1 MSTSNVTLAIAGR
14 RYTIACAPGEEE
26 HIEGLGASISDKL
39 AQIDSLSTQ
48 SPERVL
54 LYASLLL
61 ADELHEAQ
69 ESKQDATAEFAAGQE
84 QAETMEKLADRL
96 EGLAKLLESGDA
108 NA

>member
-1 MSTSNVTLAIAGR
+1 MSTSNVTLTIAGR
-14 RYTIACAPGEEE
+14 RYTIACAQGEEA
-26 HIEGLGASISDKL
+26 HVEGLGASISDKL
-39 AQIDSLSTQ
+39 AKLDNLGGQ

-69 ESKQDATAEFAAGQE
+69 AARQGGISRDE
-84 QAETMEKLADRL
+84 QAELLEKMADRL
-96 EGLAKLLESGDA
+96 EGVANLLESGVS